1 MIDLSRNQ
9 RSVCSGIG
17 DRFGAEYALLRPGR
31 FDKIIYVGLPDAV
44 SRKEMLCY
52 FLKGK
57 PIDEVDISMNRLIE
71 LTEGYTG
78 AEIEY
83 IVNEASRD
91 VAMEALRK
99 GKIRPIVMDDLL
111 KVISRVEKT
120 QPKKELEKYEA
131 LRKYQR

>member
-1 MIDLSRNQ
+1 
-9 RSVCSGIG
+9 
-17 DRFGAEYALLRPGR
+17 
-31 FDKIIYVGLPDAV
+31 
-44 SRKEMLCY
+44 MLCY

-91 VAMEALRK
+91 VAMEA
-99 GKIRPIVMDDLL
+99 
-111 KVISRVEKT
+111 
-120 QPKKELEKYEA
+120 
-131 LRKYQR
+131 